1 MNNLDII
8 KALSNG
14 INPITGESI
23 SKDSLLNDQV
33 IVRALNSATEVM
45 KADKINQENILLKDK
60 KKQENNVIS
69 GRLKNHGLSW
79 SEELVSKLVNKFK
92 NGSSI
97 PELSDEFQRT
107 ISSIE
112 SKLFDAGLIKDENL
126 SYRSRSTNQNNRNTA
141 NISSKT
147 RTQENIIKG
156 DIGLQNDPFNE
167 DLP

>member
-8 KALSNG
+8 KALSDG

-45 KADKINQENILLKDK
+45 KADKIHQENVLRKDK

-79 SEELVSKLVNKFK
+79 TEELVSKLVNKFK

-107 ISSIE
+107 ISSLE
-112 SKLFDAGLIKDENL
+112 SKLFDAGLIKEEDL
-126 SYRSRSTNQNNRNTA
+126 SYKSRPTSQNNRNTV
-141 NISSKT
+141 NVQSNK
-147 RTQENIIKG
+147 
-156 DIGLQNDPFNE
+156 DIDE
-167 DLP
+167 DYPE

>member
-8 KALSNG
+8 KALSDG

-45 KADKINQENILLKDK
+45 KADKIHQENVLRKDE

-79 SEELVSKLVNKFK
+79 TEELVSKLVNKFK

-107 ISSIE
+107 ISSLE
-112 SKLFDAGLIKDENL
+112 SKLFDAGLIKEEDL
-126 SYRSRSTNQNNRNTA
+126 SYKSKSTSQNNRNTV
-141 NISSKT
+141 NVKS
-147 RTQENIIKG
+147 NN
-156 DIGLQNDPFNE
+156 DIDE
-167 DLP
+167 DYPE

>member
-8 KALSNG
+8 KALSDG

-45 KADKINQENILLKDK
+45 KADKINQENLLLKDK

-79 SEELVSKLVNKFK
+79 TEELVSKLVKKFK

-107 ISSIE
+107 ISSLE
-112 SKLFDAGLIKDENL
+112 SKLFDAGLIKEEDL
-126 SYRSRSTNQNNRNTA
+126 SYKSRSTSQNNRNTV
-141 NISSKT
+141 NVQS
-147 RTQENIIKG
+147 NN
-156 DIGLQNDPFNE
+156 DIDE
-167 DLP
+167 DYPE

>member
-8 KALSNG
+8 KALSDG

-33 IVRALNSATEVM
+33 IVRALNSATKVM
-45 KADKINQENILLKDK
+45 KADKINQENVLRKDK

-79 SEELVSKLVNKFK
+79 TEELVSKLVNKFK

-107 ISSIE
+107 ISSLE
-112 SKLFDAGLIKDENL
+112 SKLFDAGLIKEEDL
-126 SYRSRSTNQNNRNTA
+126 SYKSRSTSQNNRNTV
-141 NISSKT
+141 NVKS
-147 RTQENIIKG
+147 NN
-156 DIGLQNDPFNE
+156 DIDE
-167 DLP
+167 DYPE

>member
-1 MNNLDII
+1 MEMNNLDII
-8 KALSNG
+8 KARSDG

-33 IVRALNSATEVM
+33 IVRALNSASEVM

-79 SEELVSKLVNKFK
+79 TEELVGKLVNKFK

-107 ISSIE
+107 ISSLE
-112 SKLFDAGLIKDENL
+112 SKLFDAGLIKEENL
-126 SYRSRSTNQNNRNTA
+126 SYKSRSTNQNNRNTV
-141 NISSKT
+141 NVQS
-147 RTQENIIKG
+147 NN
-156 DIGLQNDPFNE
+156 DIDE
-167 DLP
+167 DYPE